1 MLAADAFGVMP
12 PIAKLTPAQAMY
24 HFLSGYT
31 AKVAGT
37 ERGLGNE
44 PQPEFSTCFGSPF
57 LPLDP
62 SVYGNMLR
70 ELIAKHNVDC
80 WLVNT
85 GWTGGKYGIGR
96 RMPIKV
102 TRALLTAA
110 LDGSLRNVEFRTDQ
124 YFGFAVPTALPG
136 VRAEILD
143 PVKTWKDKAEFD
155 KTARSAGRH
164 VPEELRQVRSP
175 GRRRSPRR
183 RAGPQA
189 RGRVSAVAIVRVAKG
204 GREAALFVWGCL
216 LKRCVRQLD
225 ARKSAPPGWRLEPN
239 REWNAAIDDRAGLT
253 VPPARSRPRSR
264 WSSWRFRR
272 AGARPSVRRAGSRR
286 GRGFPGARTPPGSR
300 APAPRRPPAA

>member
-1 MLAADAFGVMP
+1 MPRHPSVYGNLLKERIAKGEVDCWLVNTGWTGGKFGVGKRMPIKETRELDLDDPTLAENRRGASPIDFIPNSSDKNMGPLPKNVVMLTADAFGVLP
-12 PIAKLTPAQAMY
+12 PIAKLTPEQAMY

-70 ELIAKHNVDC
+70 ELIARHNVDC

-85 GWTGGKYGIGR
+85 GWTGGKYGVGS

-110 LDGSLRNVEFRTDQ
+110 LDGSLRNVEFRTDK

-136 VRAEILD
+136 VPKDILN
-143 PVKTWKDKAEFD
+143 PVDTWKDKDEFD
-155 KTARSAGRH
+155 KTARALVGMFQKNFAKF
-164 VPEELRQVRSP
+164 EAQVDAEV
-175 GRRRSPRR
+175 
-183 RAGPQA
+183 RA
-189 RGRVSAVAIVRVAKG
+189 
-204 GREAALFVWGCL
+204 AAPDVKL
-216 LKRCVRQLD
+216 
-225 ARKSAPPGWRLEPN
+225 
-239 REWNAAIDDRAGLT
+239 AAE
-253 VPPARSRPRSR
+253 
-264 WSSWRFRR
+264 
-272 AGARPSVRRAGSRR
+272 
-286 GRGFPGARTPPGSR
+286 
-300 APAPRRPPAA
+300 